1 MSFEETAED
10 KTPAGSEDIYYR
22 SHDDLLLYVRRYG
35 SRDLPG
41 RPLLCLPGLTRNGR
55 DFHSL
60 ACALATH
67 PIHPRPVY
75 CLDYRGRG
83 RSEWDK
89 DWRNY
94 SAYVELLD
102 VADFLTSEGLN
113 DIAILGTSRGGIIA
127 MLLAVMRPAAIG
139 CVILNDIG
147 PVIETSGLARIMGY
161 AGKIPIPRGWDE
173 AVELVRDM
181 NKRHFTALDDA
192 AWLAM
197 TRQLFNEVDGKPA
210 ASYDPNVGKALSEVD
225 IAKPV
230 PAMWE
235 HFESL
240 QQRPLMVLRG
250 EHSDILSAATV
261 QEMQARHPNLTPVLI
276 RNEGHAPLLMDRF
289 SQRLV
294 ADFLAEADKNWAM
307 PVKGL
312 EPKIKEINESEARR
326 ENV

>member
-1 MSFEETAED
+1 MNIFESLAESKAIID
-10 KTPAGSEDIYYR
+10 GEDIYYR
-22 SHDDLLLYVRRYG
+22 SHDDLLLYARRYG

-55 DFHSL
+55 DFHNI
-60 ACALATH
+60 AAMIAAH
-67 PIHPRPVY
+67 PTHPRPVY

-83 RSEWDK
+83 RSQWDK

-102 VADFLTSEGLN
+102 TASFLTLEDLS

-127 MLLAVMRPAAIG
+127 MLLAIMRPQAIG
-139 CVILNDIG
+139 LLVLNDVG

-161 AGKIPIPRGWDE
+161 AGKIPVPRDWDE
-173 AVELVRDM
+173 ATQIVRDM

-192 AWLAM
+192 GWEVVA
-197 TRQLFNEVDGKPA
+197 RQMFNEADGKPA

-230 PAMWE
+230 PDMWE

-240 QQRPLMVLRG
+240 RQKPLMVLRG
-250 EHSDILSAATV
+250 ENSDILSAATV
-261 QEMQARHPNLTPVLI
+261 LEMQARHPSLATVAI
-276 RNEGHAPLLMDRF
+276 RNEGHAPLLLDRF
-289 SQRLV
+289 SQRLI
-294 ADFLAEADKNWAM
+294 ADFIAEADKSWQSQVRLAA
-307 PVKGL
+307 P
-312 EPKIKEINESEARR
+312 AY
-326 ENV
+326 